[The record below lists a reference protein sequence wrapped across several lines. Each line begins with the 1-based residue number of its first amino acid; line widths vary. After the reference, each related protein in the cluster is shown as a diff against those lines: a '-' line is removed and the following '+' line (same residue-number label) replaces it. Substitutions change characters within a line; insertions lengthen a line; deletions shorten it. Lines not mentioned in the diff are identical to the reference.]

1 MKNEVLY
8 IMLNGCA
15 ELEAS
20 FLSSAIACTEQ
31 GINPTPKYINKIVA
45 PSMAAIRSCSGFHIL
60 PNYSFETMPQ
70 DYAALILIGGYG
82 WTNEKETDKAAEI
95 VHKAIA
101 REKIVGAIC
110 NAVSFMAK
118 YGFLNH
124 VHHTGNGLEA
134 LQKWGGSY
142 YTNQAGYINQQAVTD
157 KNIVTANGTASLEFA
172 KEILLLLENDTPKN
186 INMFYRFHKLGLT
199 ETMRRMNLK

>member
-1 MKNEVLY
+1 
-8 IMLNGCA
+8 MLNGCA

-20 FLSSAIACTEQ
+20 FLSSAIACTEH

-45 PSMAAIRSCSGFHIL
+45 PSMAAVRSCSGFHIL

-82 WTNEKETDKAAEI
+82 WANEKETDKAAEI

-142 YTNQAGYINQQAVTD
+142 YTNQTGYINQQAVTD